1 MLDYGC
7 GIFVDFQKA
16 FDTVDHNVLPK
27 NLMALEE
34 FVTNCLH
41 LILVTKNNFRQL
53 MLLTLILLTL
63 HVGCHKAPY

>member
-34 FVTNCLH
+34 FVANCLH

-53 MLLTLILLTL
+53 MVLTLILLTL
-63 HVGCHKAPY
+63 NVGCHKAPY